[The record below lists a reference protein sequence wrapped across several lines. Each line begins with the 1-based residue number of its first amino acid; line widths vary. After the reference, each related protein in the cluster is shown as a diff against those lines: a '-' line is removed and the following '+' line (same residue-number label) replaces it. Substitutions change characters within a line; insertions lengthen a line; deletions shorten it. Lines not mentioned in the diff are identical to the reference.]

1 MSTLSPLP
9 RPSMPDADMRA
20 AIDAIDDS
28 FLVLDVDDRL
38 LAFNAAAARL
48 FPHLADD
55 LAVGI
60 AFVDLVRSGAA
71 ELRRMGLIDDAEAF
85 VAERMQCPA
94 LPNRSEERS
103 VGKECVSTCSSRWSP
118 YPQQTIIHRRH
129 MIINTTHNQQSPNH
143 THVKKH
149 IRYKY

>member
-48 FPHLADD
+48 FPHLAAD

-71 ELRRMGLIDDAEAF
+71 QLRTMGLLDAAAAF
-85 VAERMQCPA
+85 VTETRQCPTP
-94 LPNRSEERS
+94 PNPRL
-103 VGKECVSTCSSRWSP
+103 
-118 YPQQTIIHRRH
+118 QTR
-129 MIINTTHNQQSPNH
+129 PP
-143 THVKKH
+143 
-149 IRYKY
+149 